1 VRIAIVCDWYAPRLG
16 GIESQ
21 LAELSARLVAA
32 GHEVHVVTPTV
43 AASSDVGPVVV
54 HRIDTPRAPRFGFLC
69 TPGGVRAI
77 GRVLADGAFDV
88 VHSHV
93 SIISPAAFAGGAHA
107 HRLDLPSVVTFHSY
121 IPATRAFMRAVA
133 MVTGSRRWKAT
144 FTAVSR
150 KVAHEV
156 APISPRPIEILP
168 NGIDAKFW
176 RASTSAT
183 RIEDRISLVSVLRLN
198 RKKRPRVLLDVAS
211 TLRARIGTRFRLT
224 IAGDGPL
231 LQSLRREIERRQLGD
246 IVQLVGRVSREQ
258 LRDLYQSADV
268 FVLPTIRESFGL
280 AALEAK
286 TAGLPV
292 VAMRDSAVAEQVEH
306 GVNGLLATSDADL
319 ASCVKRLIDDSG
331 LRESIGLVNRT
342 SPVANDWAV
351 VIERHLEVYAGAREE
366 ADPSLRSG

>member
-1 VRIAIVCDWYAPRLG
+1 
-16 GIESQ
+16 
-21 LAELSARLVAA
+21 
-32 GHEVHVVTPTV
+32 
-43 AASSDVGPVVV
+43 
-54 HRIDTPRAPRFGFLC
+54 
-69 TPGGVRAI
+69 
-77 GRVLADGAFDV
+77 
-88 VHSHV
+88 
-93 SIISPAAFAGGAHA
+93 
-107 HRLDLPSVVTFHSY
+107 
-121 IPATRAFMRAVA
+121 MR
-133 MVTGSRRWKAT
+133 SR
-144 FTAVSR
+144 
-150 KVAHEV
+150 
-156 APISPRPIEILP
+156 
-168 NGIDAKFW
+168 

-319 ASCVKRLIDDSG
+319 ASCVQRLIDDSG